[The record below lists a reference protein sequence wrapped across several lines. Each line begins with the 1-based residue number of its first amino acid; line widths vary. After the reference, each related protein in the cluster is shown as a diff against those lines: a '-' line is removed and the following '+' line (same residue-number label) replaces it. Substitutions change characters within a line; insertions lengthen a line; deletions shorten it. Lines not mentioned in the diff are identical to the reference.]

1 VRGRVGAGYAPP
13 RCCAACGAL
22 FPWTAGKLSAAQG
35 LVDALDQLGEDERSK
50 LKEYME
56 EIVRGTAQ
64 KEAAAQHF
72 RRLVGKAGAGMAEP
86 FKELLQNSVGEAT
99 RKLMF
104 GGSRTS

>member
-1 VRGRVGAGYAPP
+1 
-13 RCCAACGAL
+13 
-22 FPWTAGKLSAAQG
+22 
-35 LVDALDQLGEDERSK
+35 
-50 LKEYME
+50 ME